1 MPKMSV
7 CIKMP
12 ILPCCLC
19 AFSGIIFLLHTC
31 HELNSFSVLMTCIV
45 LKIGCKFPENYIRE
59 PHWPRFLKKAGVC
72 LWLVERSSCLLFEL
86 FASLVAW
93 QWKEKKRNMLWPPI
107 ELAILGLIVRCT
119 AHYTTKSN
127 RSWSKSIVSY
137 RVIFKFKFETA
148 HLGFTVLPKET
159 LCVLFYIAK
168 VPFSDGYSTI

>member
-72 LWLVERSSCLLFEL
+72 LWLVERSSCLLFSHIKVFEL

-93 QWKEKKRNMLWPPI
+93 QWKEKKRNMLWPPNRTGNLRFDSQMHCSLHHEI
-107 ELAILGLIVRCT
+107 QSFLI
-119 AHYTTKSN
+119 
-127 RSWSKSIVSY
+127 
-137 RVIFKFKFETA
+137 
-148 HLGFTVLPKET
+148 
-159 LCVLFYIAK
+159 
-168 VPFSDGYSTI
+168 